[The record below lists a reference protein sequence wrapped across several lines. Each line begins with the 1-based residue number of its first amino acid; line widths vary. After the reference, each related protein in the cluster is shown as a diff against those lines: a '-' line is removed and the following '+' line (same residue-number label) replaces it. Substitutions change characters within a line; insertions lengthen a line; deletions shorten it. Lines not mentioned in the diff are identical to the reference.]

1 MFRHAMPM
9 LALLVAAACGGE
21 NAPATLEG
29 PLPIEQT
36 TFAPE
41 LGIDLAGSNKSATGL
56 YTRDLLVGDGPL
68 VGDGQVVDVYYDG
81 RLANGTQ
88 FDKTAPGNPYSF
100 PVGRGRVIAGW
111 DEGVA
116 GMRIGGKRQLIIPP
130 ALGYGANGI
139 GPIPPNAVLVFTVE
153 VVAAR

>member
-21 NAPATLEG
+21 NAPATPEG

-36 TFAPE
+36 TFAAE
-41 LGIDLAGSNKSATGL
+41 LGIDLGASTKSATGL
-56 YTRDLLVGDGPL
+56 YTRDLVVGQGA
-68 VGDGQVVDVYYDG
+68 VVANGQRLDVYYDG
-81 RLANGTQ
+81 RLANGTP
-88 FDKTAPGNPYSF
+88 FDATAPGNPF
-100 PVGRGRVIAGW
+100 TFTVGGNVIDGW
-111 DEGVA
+111 NQGVV
-116 GMRIGGKRQLIIPP
+116 GMRVGGKRQLIIPP
-130 ALGYGANGI
+130 SLGYGANGI